1 MNNVG
6 ITWIYPIT
14 VKSILKLNN
23 NIFDIS
29 KLNSSEFKLTLSLDL
44 FSLYDNTKTPL
55 IKGIYAYVTD

>member
-1 MNNVG
+1 MSN
-6 ITWIYPIT
+6 PIT
-14 VKSILKLNN
+14 NETIKYLNN